1 MLDTEAMRFFCAYFN
16 TLLIF
21 LFLGLICDRIIVK
34 SYLMGVKL
42 MVKEATS
49 LKEKIIIESKRI
61 GIDKIGFTTAEPFTE
76 LEDKLR
82 AQQELGHHSGFEHK
96 VIEERIYPELIFQ
109 SPRSIISIAL
119 AYPTKIADPPPR
131 VKGERRGE
139 FARASWG
146 RDYHDILRDKM
157 NRLIEYIRHEA
168 GESVTYKPMVD
179 TGELVD
185 VAVAQRA
192 GLGFIGRNGLL
203 ITEEFGSYV
212 YLAEII
218 TNLDFAP
225 DPSVPF
231 GCGECTRCV
240 DACPTGALLGDGRI
254 NAKQCLSYQT
264 QTKGMMAEPFRRK
277 MGHVIYG
284 CDICQI
290 VCPYNKGKNAH
301 FHPEMEPEPESIMPK
316 LRPLLTISNRD
327 FKEQFGHMSG
337 SWRGKKPL
345 QRNAIIALGNY
356 RDKSALPDLLR
367 CIEEDVRPVIRGTAA
382 WSIAKIVSARD
393 EMVIDFLTEALAK
406 EEDPEAYREIDQAI
420 EAIKNKREKKR

>member
-1 MLDTEAMRFFCAYFN
+1 
-16 TLLIF
+16 
-21 LFLGLICDRIIVK
+21 
-34 SYLMGVKL
+34 MGVNL
-42 MVKEATS
+42 MVEEATS
-49 LKEKIIIESKRI
+49 LKEKIIEESKRI
-61 GIDKIGFTTAEPFTE
+61 GIDKIGFTTADPFDD
-76 LEDKLR
+76 LEEKLEK
-82 AQQELGHHSGFEHK
+82 QQELGHHSGFEHK
-96 VIEERIYPELIFQ
+96 VIKERIYPELIFK

-119 AYPTKIADPPPR
+119 AYPTKMDAPPPR

-146 RDYHDILRDKM
+146 TDYHDILRDKM
-157 NRLIEYIRHEA
+157 NQLIAYIRREA
-168 GESVTYKPMVD
+168 GETVTYKPMVD

-185 VAVAQRA
+185 VVVAQRA

-218 TNLDFAP
+218 TNLDFSS
-225 DPSVPF
+225 DTLVPF
-231 GCGECTRCV
+231 GCGDCTRCV

-264 QTKGMMAEPFRRK
+264 QTKGMMEEQFRRK

-290 VCPYNKGKNAH
+290 VCPYNKGKNVH
-301 FHPEMEPEPESIMPK
+301 FHPEMEPDPESVMPK
-316 LRPLLTISNRD
+316 LKPLLTISNRD

-356 RDKSALPDLLR
+356 RDKSALPDLFR
-367 CIEEDVRPVIRGTAA
+367 CIEEDIRPVIRGTAA

-393 EMVIDFLTEALAK
+393 ELVIEFLEEALTK
-406 EEDPEAYREIDQAI
+406 EEDKEAYYEIQQAI
-420 EAIKNKREKKR
+420 ETIKSKKEEKR